1 MTALNPIYGFI
12 GRSSNAAAMALSPT
26 YTGLPGV
33 VQAALALGNE
43 DPTASHIAAYT
54 EGLARKY
61 AGLPT
66 DEQWIYYDENL
77 YARSEN
83 GIAFIPVWGMLFNKC
98 GWACSYFTGY
108 DYLHDAYAAALADP
122 AVVAVV
128 FDVDSFGGEVQG
140 CMELTDWMYEQR
152 STKPTLAL
160 ANANACSAGYAILSS
175 AERASGI
182 ESSYVGSVGVVL
194 VHVDYSGYMEK
205 NGIKVSL
212 LYEGA
217 HKVDGNPYQPL
228 PEPVRKEWQAD
239 LVRTRERFAGAVA
252 RNRSMST
259 DAVLATEARVY
270 GGHEGLGIGFIDAV
284 ESPMA
289 AVIAFSNELSGS
301 STQEYAMTTQAK
313 PGALATTE
321 STTAAATET
330 PIAVTPAAAAPAAA
344 AAAPVAAAP
353 GAVVAAM
360 TNASDERVR
369 IKGIQGCDE
378 AKGREGLA
386 AHLAFETSMS
396 ADQAKA
402 LLAAS
407 PKATGEDKADNPFAA
422 AMQNGNPNVGADGE
436 ARIEGALTD
445 RSAALLRDYGSASG
459 RSFK

>member
-26 YTGLPGV
+26 YTGLASV
-33 VQAALALGNE
+33 VQAALALGND
-43 DPTASHIAAYT
+43 DPTAAHISAYT

-66 DEQWIYYDENL
+66 DEQWAYRDEKL

-98 GWACSYFTGY
+98 GWACAYFTGY
-108 DYLHDAYAAALADP
+108 DYLHDAYAAALADES
-122 AVVAVV
+122 VKAVV

-140 CMELTDWMYEQR
+140 CMELTDWMYAQR
-152 STKPTLAL
+152 SQKPTLAL
-160 ANANACSAGYAILSS
+160 ANANACSAGFAVLSS

-182 ESSYVGSVGVVL
+182 ESSHVGSVGVVL
-194 VHVDYSGYMEK
+194 VHVDYSGFLEK

-239 LVRTRERFAGAVA
+239 LVKIRERFAGVVA
-252 RNRSMST
+252 RNRSLST
-259 DAVLATEARVY
+259 DAVLATEARSY
-270 GGHEGLGIGFIDAV
+270 GGPEALGVGFIDAV

-301 STQEYAMTTQAK
+301 ATQEFAMTTSAK
-313 PGALATTE
+313 PGAQATTE
-321 STTAAATET
+321 STTTTTPATEPTT
-330 PIAVTPAAAAPAAA
+330 PVTTPTAAAAPA
-344 AAAPVAAAP
+344 VAANS
-353 GAVVAAM
+353 G
-360 TNASDERVR
+360 ASDERTR
-369 IKGIQGCDE
+369 IKAIQGCDE

-386 AHLAFETSMS
+386 SHLAFETSMS
-396 ADQAKA
+396 ADAAKA

-407 PKATGEDKADNPFAA
+407 PKAAAADDKAANPFAA
-422 AMQNGNPNVGADGE
+422 AMANGNPNVGADGQPHV
-436 ARIEGALTD
+436 EGAPTD
-445 RSAALLRDYGSASG
+445 RSAALLRDYGAASG
-459 RSFK
+459 RTFK

>member
-1 MTALNPIYGFI
+1 MTALNPIFGFI
-12 GRSSNAAAMALSPT
+12 GRSSNAAAMALSPS
-26 YTGLPGV
+26 YTGLGSV

-43 DPTASHIAAYT
+43 DPTAAHVAAYT

-61 AGLPT
+61 AGLPSG
-66 DEQWIYYDENL
+66 ERWAYYDEKL
-77 YARSEN
+77 YAKSEN

-108 DYLHDAYAAALADP
+108 DYLRDAYSAALADDSIK
-122 AVVAVV
+122 AVV

-152 STKPTLAL
+152 GKKPTMAL
-160 ANANACSAGYAILSS
+160 ANANACSAGFAMLSS
-175 AERASGI
+175 AERTSAI

-194 VHVDYSGYMEK
+194 AHVDYSGYLEK

-239 LVRTRERFAGAVA
+239 LVRIRERFAGAVA

-259 DAVLATEARVY
+259 DAVLATEARTY
-270 GGHEGLGIGFIDAV
+270 NGPDALGVGFIDAV

-289 AVIAFSNELSGS
+289 AVVAFSNELTGS
-301 STQEYAMTTQAK
+301 STQEFAMTTQAK
-313 PGALATTE
+313 PGAQATTE
-321 STTAAATET
+321 STATPPAETTKEAAAS
-330 PIAVTPAAAAPAAA
+330 PAAPAAA
-344 AAAPVAAAP
+344 TAPVP
-353 GAVVAAM
+353 S
-360 TNASDERVR
+360 ASDERAR
-369 IKGIQGCDE
+369 IKAIQGCEE
-378 AKGREGLA
+378 AKGRESLA

-396 ADQAKA
+396 AEEAKA

-407 PKATGEDKADNPFAA
+407 PKAVAENKAENPFAA
-422 AMQNGNPNVGADGE
+422 AMANDNPNVGADSQ
-436 ARIEGALTD
+436 ARAEGSGGSGQDKT
-445 RSAALLRDYGSASG
+445 AALLRDFSAASG
-459 RSFK
+459 RTFN

>member
-1 MTALNPIYGFI
+1 MTALNPIFGFI
-12 GRSSNAAAMALSPT
+12 GRSSNAAAMALSPS
-26 YTGLPGV
+26 YTGLGSV

-43 DPTASHIAAYT
+43 DPTPGHIAAYT

-66 DEQWIYYDENL
+66 DEHWGYYSERL
-77 YARSEN
+77 YAKSEN

-108 DYLHDAYAAALADP
+108 DYLRDAYSAALADDSIR
-122 AVVAVV
+122 AIV

-140 CMELTDWMYEQR
+140 CMELADWMYEQR
-152 STKPTLAL
+152 SKKPTMAL
-160 ANANACSAGYAILSS
+160 ANANACSAGFAVLSS
-175 AERASGI
+175 ADRTSAI

-194 VHVDYSGYMEK
+194 VHVDYSGYLEK

-239 LVRTRERFAGAVA
+239 LVRIRERFAGAVA

-259 DAVLATEARVY
+259 DAVLATEARSFN
-270 GGHEGLGIGFIDAV
+270 GPGALGVGFIDAV

-289 AVIAFSNELSGS
+289 AVVAFSNELSGS
-301 STQEYAMTTQAK
+301 STQEFAMTTQAK
-313 PGALATTE
+313 PGAQATSVE
-321 STTAAATET
+321 PTTPSATPAAEAA
-330 PIAVTPAAAAPAAA
+330 PQSATPAAAAPAAA
-344 AAAPVAAAP
+344 VTPAAS
-353 GAVVAAM
+353 
-360 TNASDERVR
+360 ASDERAR
-369 IKGIQGCDE
+369 IKAIQGCDE
-378 AKGREGLA
+378 AKGRESLA

-396 ADQAKA
+396 ADEAKK

-407 PKATGEDKADNPFAA
+407 PKAAEENKAENPFAA
-422 AMQNGNPNVGADGE
+422 AMANGNPEVGADSQ
-436 ARIEGALTD
+436 ARTEGGAEQAKT
-445 RSAALLRDYGSASG
+445 AALLRDYGAASG
-459 RSFK
+459 RTFN